1 MNEESIYN
9 RIKELFG
16 KFENF
21 NILEEQIDLD
31 LQMKYF
37 DFSKKVKEEIKD
49 EDIDIDK
56 MSKELFEKDTSQ
68 EKKKRVLAKLASVE
82 DVSAYRKL
90 EEFAKTA
97 EGEIRNWS
105 ILAFQENRMLLQSKL
120 LDENQ
125 VFISTGLGGKGSKLR
140 YFIVLMSKSGEKFT
154 PKQRQLIQKEFEYSL
169 REHDIEIEKMN
180 FYNNISTILALIP
193 IEISV
198 KEVFTSIIGECNK
211 YGNFLMSNFI
221 VTNVK
226 QLSYKEINQFLE
238 EYKENEL
245 KEAKK
250 KKKNKGNEDE

>member
-37 DFSKKVKEEIKD
+37 DFSKKVKEEVKD
-49 EDIDIDK
+49 EDIDIDE
-56 MSKELFEKDTSQ
+56 MSKELYKKDLSQ
-68 EKKKRVLAKLASVE
+68 EKKKRVLALLASVE
-82 DVSAYRKL
+82 DVAAYRIL
-90 EEFAKTA
+90 EEYAKNS
-97 EGEIRNWS
+97 EGEMRNWS

-140 YFIVLMSKSGEKFT
+140 YFIVLMSKSGENFSS
-154 PKQRQLIQKEFEYSL
+154 KQRQLIQKEFEYSL
-169 REHDIEIEKMN
+169 KEHDIEIEEMHFN
-180 FYNNISTILALIP
+180 NNISTILALIP

-226 QLSYKEINQFLE
+226 QLSYKEINQFLD
-238 EYKENEL
+238 EYRDNEL
-245 KEAKK
+245 KEEKK
-250 KKKNKGNEDE
+250 KKKGDDDE